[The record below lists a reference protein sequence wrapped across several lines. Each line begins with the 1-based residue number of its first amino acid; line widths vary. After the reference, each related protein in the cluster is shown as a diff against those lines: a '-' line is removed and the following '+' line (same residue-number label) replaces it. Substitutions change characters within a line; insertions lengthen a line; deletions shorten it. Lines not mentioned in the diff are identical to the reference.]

1 MGRVFTAVLLAA
13 GLAPCLALHA
23 APATAVPR
31 DSVYQLAAPLKD
43 QSGKTFTLA
52 DKRGHAQVVVMF
64 YTSCSFICPTIID
77 TVQHLERQLKPEER
91 AQLGVL
97 MISLDPKRDDPAAL
111 KATAD
116 KRQLDLSR
124 WTLAQPRAAD
134 LRAIAGLLGVR
145 YRPLAD
151 GEINHTGVLVLL
163 DADGRV
169 LARSSKTA
177 GAVEPAFLRSVRA
190 VLAAG

>member
-1 MGRVFTAVLLAA
+1 MRSIIAAVVFVA
-13 GLAPCLALHA
+13 GLAPFVALHA
-23 APATAVPR
+23 APATALPR
-31 DSVYQLAAPLKD
+31 DSIYQLAAPLKD
-43 QSGKTFTLA
+43 QSGKAFTLA
-52 DKRGHAQVVVMF
+52 SKRGRAQVVVMF

-77 TVQHLERQLKPEER
+77 TVQHLDSQLTPEER

-116 KRQLDLSR
+116 KRQLDLTR

-134 LRAIAGLLGVR
+134 LRAVTGVLGVR
-145 YRPLAD
+145 YRPLTD

-190 VLAAG
+190 ALAA